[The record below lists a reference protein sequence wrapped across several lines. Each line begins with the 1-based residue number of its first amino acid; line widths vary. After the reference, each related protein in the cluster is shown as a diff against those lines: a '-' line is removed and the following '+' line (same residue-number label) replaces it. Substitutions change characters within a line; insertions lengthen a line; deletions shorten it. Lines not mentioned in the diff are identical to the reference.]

1 MKWILTSFSFS
12 IVICYHPLIALL
24 FTLGKIDI
32 MIFVFWKWFFKKN
45 WLWLFLSVFELKS
58 VSVNNWINWPLHK
71 ILWIFRIFQIYWWI
85 WYYCQIFYK
94 KFQYLNSKK
103 SNKSSGNSAVAIVN
117 RDELQSGWLKVV
129 LKHQTGA
136 FETLGGA

>member
-32 MIFVFWKWFFKKN
+32 TILVFLKMIFEEK
-45 WLWLFLSVFELKS
+45 LALAIFELKS
-58 VSVNNWINWPLHK
+58 VSVNNWINWTLHQ
-71 ILWIFRIFQIYWWI
+71 ILSIIRIFQINWWI
-85 WYYCQIFYK
+85 WYFQIFYK

-117 RDELQSGWLKVV
+117 RDDCKQTKDISLKQTQ
-129 LKHQTGA
+129 KHREIHKSQNQK
-136 FETLGGA
+136 